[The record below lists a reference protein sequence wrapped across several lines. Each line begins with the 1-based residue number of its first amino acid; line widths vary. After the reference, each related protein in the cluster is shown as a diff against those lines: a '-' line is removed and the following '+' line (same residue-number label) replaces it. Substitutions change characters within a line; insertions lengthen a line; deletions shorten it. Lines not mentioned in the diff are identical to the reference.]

1 MAKLTLQV
9 DQLEVESFETAHEIR
24 GRGTIHAHATDA
36 AETCAG
42 HYTCD
47 GTCDQTCGVPA
58 SCELVYGYC
67 GTYAEVGCPPSR
79 WMCTVDTD
87 AAGACS

>member
-1 MAKLTLQV
+1 MAKLTLEI
-9 DQLEVESFETAHEIR
+9 DQLEVESFETAQR
-24 GRGTIHAHATDA
+24 ADGKGTVYGHATDA
-36 AETCAG
+36 AGTCAG

-87 AAGACS
+87 AVSACS